1 MRFRVALLFTT
12 LLAVVLG
19 VSFFMVSAAN
29 LGIFEEQAEQELE
42 TGQRVFNRLLEQN
55 SKLLIQATQV
65 LVGDF
70 AFREALATADGPTML
85 SALKNHANRLGA
97 ELVLLSDLQGSV
109 PADNLGVARDGI
121 YP

>member
-1 MRFRVALLFTT
+1 MQLPQTLRFRVTLLFTT
-12 LLAVVLG
+12 LLAVVLA

-55 SKLLIQATQV
+55 NKLLIQATQV

-70 AFREALATADGPTML
+70 AFRHSEAVHTEGRSFCKIEGFLRGPYYG
-85 SALKNHANRLGA
+85 HQYGQR
-97 ELVLLSDLQGSV
+97 E
-109 PADNLGVARDGI
+109 RHH
-121 YP
+121 YPRFH